1 MESKGTHLR
10 ICILLDH
17 YKEGDPSHDF
27 FLKKKNCIMYLRIFV
42 LSLNSSFF
50 IRRKKNLMYWHNR
63 CLISFQQLRTTIP
76 TKARVVFCLFV

>member
-17 YKEGDPSHDF
+17 YKEGDPSYD
-27 FLKKKNCIMYLRIFV
+27 LKKNCIMYLRIFV

-63 CLISFQQLRTTIP
+63 CLISFQQLRTTIT
-76 TKARVVFCLFV
+76 TKARVVFVCLFN